1 MALPNLCEITGTLM
15 DLNGL
20 PLTNAIIR
28 GGCFNQPFLISDQQ
42 IGVKTDYI
50 QTLTTST
57 GTFSIKFPQGS
68 TIWLSIPSIG
78 YREQLNIPTDSISI
92 AFTSLTPA
100 GSGVF

>member
-15 DLNGL
+15 DLNGN
-20 PLTNAIIR
+20 PLVNSLIR

-57 GTFSIKFPQGS
+57 GTFAINFPQGS
-68 TIWLSIPSIG
+68 KIWLSIPAIG
-78 YREQLNIPTDSISI
+78 YREELNIPTDETSI

-100 GSGVF
+100 GSGVY